1 MAILIVIAM
10 TGFGLSEMW
19 SRYTRHRSI
28 SETVNLPRPGFEMDE
43 TLRFG
48 TPQRLPGGRL
58 ALPLFREQDYTFGSS
73 GKINRDNRVN
83 LMLLDPASGAQN
95 WLFDNHAPLILDD
108 PTIRLSDDTTDQ
120 AATLG
125 HVLSVVTA
133 DSNGDNRRPPDTA
146 VGRPRLRAA
155 ANAPQRCGPGPNRH
169 QRG

>member
-1 MAILIVIAM
+1 MAIVIVIAM

-95 WLFDNHAPLILDD
+95 WLFDNHALLILDD

>member
-1 MAILIVIAM
+1 MAIVIVIAM

-19 SRYTRHRSI
+19 SRDTRHRSI

-73 GKINRDNRVN
+73 GKTNRDNRVN
-83 LMLLDPASGAQN
+83 LLLLDPASGARI

-125 HVLSVVTA
+125 HVLTVVTA
-133 DSNGDNRRPPDTA
+133 DCNGDNRRPPDAA
-146 VGRPRLRAA
+146 VDRPRLRAA